1 MISVFLSTSGNE
13 VASVD
18 AEELAE
24 EPGVSAT
31 EILNSMK
38 HGTTWS
44 NMEMYGTTWNNMQV
58 QTTSNNK
65 HEQVCRNIFGALTW
79 NS

>member
-1 MISVFLSTSGNE
+1 MIAVFLSTSGNE

-24 EPGVSAT
+24 EPGGSAT

-44 NMEMYGTTWNNMQV
+44 NMEMYGTTWNNMKMLV
-58 QTTSNNK
+58 STNNIK
-65 HEQVCRNIFGALTW
+65 QQA
-79 NS
+79 

>member
-44 NMEMYGTTWNNMQV
+44 NMEMYGTTWNNMNFLPIYKQH
-58 QTTSNNK
+58 QTTSMNK
-65 HEQVCRNIFGALTW
+65 FAEIYLGP
-79 NS
+79 